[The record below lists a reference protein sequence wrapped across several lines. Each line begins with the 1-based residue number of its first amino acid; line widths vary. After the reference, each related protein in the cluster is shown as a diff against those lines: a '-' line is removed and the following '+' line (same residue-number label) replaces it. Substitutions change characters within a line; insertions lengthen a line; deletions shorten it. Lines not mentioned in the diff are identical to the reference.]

1 MSWTQAQLDVCQEAF
16 FILRQDIGLPTPGTA
31 DSDTSL
37 EWTKCKLA
45 YESARQE
52 VLGAH
57 DWVFARV
64 AASRTNIS
72 AWPGDVRNCL
82 VYCLARELAIPIAG
96 RIADMQNI
104 DALYRDKLRKAQIR
118 DLEDETAGDETARE
132 VLASIRA
139 YYAEDSRLPQ
149 SIAKLAEKI
158 HAVEDSSLDE
168 ILSAHGWQND
178 VTGGYGVILNTLLEV

>member
-16 FILRQDIGLPTPGTA
+16 FILRQDIGLPTPATS

-57 DWVFARV
+57 DWVFARIE
-64 AASRTNIS
+64 ASRTNIS

-118 DLEDETAGDETARE
+118 DLEDETAGDETATE
-132 VLASIRA
+132 VLSAIRA

-149 SIAKLAEKI
+149 SISKLAEKI
-158 HAVEDSSLDE
+158 HAVEDSALEE
-168 ILSAHGWQND
+168 ILAAHGWEND
-178 VTGGYGVILNTLLEV
+178 ITGGYGVIYNALLEV

>member
-16 FILRQDIGLPTPGTA
+16 FILRQDIGLPTPETA

-57 DWVFARV
+57 DWVFGRS
-64 AASRTNIS
+64 AAGRTNI
-72 AWPGDVRNCL
+72 ALWPGDVRNCL

-104 DALYRDKLRKAQIR
+104 DALYCDKLRKAQIR
-118 DLEDETAGDETARE
+118 DLEAEVSDDETARE

-139 YYAEDSRLPQ
+139 YCAEDSRLPQ
-149 SIAKLAEKI
+149 SIAKFIEKI
-158 HAVEDSSLDE
+158 RAVEDSSLDE
-168 ILSAHGWQND
+168 ILSAHGWRND
-178 VTGGYGVILNTLLEV
+178 VTGGYGVIYNALLEV

>member
-1 MSWTQAQLDVCQEAF
+1 MSWNQAQLDVCQEAF
-16 FILRQDIGLPTPGTA
+16 FILRQDIGLPTPAEA
-31 DSDTSL
+31 DTDTSL

-64 AASRTNIS
+64 AAARENIS
-72 AWPGDVRNCL
+72 MWPGDVRNCL

-104 DALYRDKLRKAQIR
+104 DALYRDKLRKAQVR
-118 DLEDETAGDETARE
+118 DLEAEVSSDETARE

-139 YYAEDSRLPQ
+139 YFADDSRLPQ
-149 SIAKLAEKI
+149 SIAKFMEKI
-158 HAVEDSSLDE
+158 GTIEDSSLDE

>member
-1 MSWTQAQLDVCQEAF
+1 MSWNQAQLDVCQEAF
-16 FILRQDIGLPTPGTA
+16 FILRQDISLPTPAEA
-31 DSDTSL
+31 DTDTSL
-37 EWTKCKLA
+37 EWTKCKIA

-64 AASRTNIS
+64 AAARENIS
-72 AWPGDVRNCL
+72 MWPGDVRNCL

-118 DLEDETAGDETARE
+118 DLEAETFSDETARE
-132 VLASIRA
+132 VLSSIRA
-139 YYAEDSRLPQ
+139 YYADDSRLPQ
-149 SIAKLAEKI
+149 SIAKFVEKI
-158 HAVEDSSLDE
+158 QAVEDSSLDE

-178 VTGGYGVILNTLLEV
+178 VTGGYGAILNALLEV